1 MNLKSEY
8 KRLFEGK
15 QRSNDKSLL
24 REAVELQPVQYS
36 DAGLERVYGKDEI
49 QVGVQGNKFF
59 VSDKRYSKGRP
70 IHLTKLDFSYVGM
83 SSRLYAIYLY
93 DHNSRNWTI
102 KISGH
107 RSDEVWNTMA
117 MSAGF
122 KNGREAIQKCNI
134 KVESTE
140 FDVS

>member
-1 MNLKSEY
+1 
-8 KRLFEGK
+8 
-15 QRSNDKSLL
+15 
-24 REAVELQPVQYS
+24 
-36 DAGLERVYGKDEI
+36 
-49 QVGVQGNKFF
+49 
-59 VSDKRYSKGRP
+59 
-70 IHLTKLDFSYVGM
+70 M